1 MLGSHD
7 AVATVAVRRLADA
20 RRFYEEQVGLEVAHD
35 GDGEHMVAYAAGAV
49 TLFVYVSQ
57 FAGTNRAT
65 AVTWPVGD
73 ALDDIVRALGA
84 RGVPFEHYDLAGT
97 TREGDVHVAGAM
109 RSAWFRDPDGNIH
122 ALVNA

>member
-1 MLGSHD
+1 MLGAHD
-7 AVATVAVRRLADA
+7 AVATVAVRHLADA
-20 RRFYEEQVGLEVAHD
+20 RRFYETLVGLEVAHD
-35 GDGEHMVAYAAGAV
+35 GDGHMVAYAAGAV
-49 TLFVYVSQ
+49 TLFVYESR

-73 ALDDIVRALGA
+73 ALDAIVRDLGA
-84 RGVPFEHYDLAGT
+84 RGVRFEHYDLEGT

-109 RSAWFRDPDGNIH
+109 RSAWFADPDGNIH

>member
-7 AVATVAVRRLADA
+7 AIATVAVRRLADV
-20 RRFYEEQVGLEVAHD
+20 RRFYEEQVGLAVAHD
-35 GDGEHMVAYAAGAV
+35 GDGHMIAYTAGAV
-49 TLFVYVSQ
+49 TLFVYESQ

-73 ALDDIVRALGA
+73 ALDAIVRDLGA
-84 RGVPFEHYDLAGT
+84 RGVRFEHYDLEGT
-97 TREGDVHVAGAM
+97 VREGDVHVAGDM
-109 RSAWFRDPDGNIH
+109 RSAWFADPDGNIH

>member
-7 AVATVAVRRLADA
+7 AIATVAVRDLAAA
-20 RRFYEEQVGLEVAHD
+20 RRFYEEQIGLAVAHD
-35 GDGEHMVAYAAGAV
+35 GDGHMVAYAAGAV
-49 TLFVYVSQ
+49 TLFVYESR

-73 ALDDIVRALGA
+73 ALDALVGTLA
-84 RGVPFEHYDLAGT
+84 GRGVRFEHYDLEGT

-109 RSAWFRDPDGNIH
+109 RTAWFADPDGNVH